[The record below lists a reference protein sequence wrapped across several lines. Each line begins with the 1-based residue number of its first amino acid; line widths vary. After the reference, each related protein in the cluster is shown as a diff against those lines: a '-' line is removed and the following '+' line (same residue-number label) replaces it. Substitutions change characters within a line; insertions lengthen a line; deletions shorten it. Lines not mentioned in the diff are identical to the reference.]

1 MIYKSHTIG
10 SVYLRSHLQ
19 KIVFTDPIENESWK
33 LQMTQYDCPVSK
45 VHSNKVGGEGG
56 SRIRKR
62 LNGWNSFLPNRGT
75 QMKLFLKFILFFSEI
90 FAGWEMC
97 KK

>member
-33 LQMTQYDCPVSK
+33 L
-45 VHSNKVGGEGG
+45 
-56 SRIRKR
+56 
-62 LNGWNSFLPNRGT
+62 
-75 QMKLFLKFILFFSEI
+75 
-90 FAGWEMC
+90 
-97 KK
+97 